1 MTNSNH
7 SEEANRVAAIRA
19 ADKLTRNLGQI
30 KMLGDLLSGAED
42 PGDEQTM
49 RTAGETIFGWA
60 YDAEQALTT
69 LSGRCH
75 ALERTPKSKATITPI
90 DQS

>member
-1 MTNSNH
+1 MTSSNH

-19 ADKLTRNLGQI
+19 TDKLTKNLGQI
-30 KMLGDLLSGAED
+30 KMLSDLLSGAED

-75 ALERTPKSKATITPI
+75 ALEGTPKSKATITPI